1 MISSPFTLLLCLVV
15 GLVLMSV
22 VILVILRAQTR
33 NDSLRARIKN
43 VLKPHQRLG
52 IGTVLPATY
61 RRWAGDSRRRIGL
74 EDGQI
79 VWL

>member
-1 MISSPFTLLLCLVV
+1 MIRPPFTLLLCLVA

-22 VILVILRAQTR
+22 VIQVILRAQTR
-33 NDSLRARIKN
+33 NENLRIRIKN

-52 IGTVLPATY
+52 IGTVLPATV
-61 RRWAGDSRRRIGL
+61 RRWAGDSRRRIGF